1 MITGKKNLPNNHYI
15 YFDSFKHVRTLINPP
30 LD

>member
-15 YFDSFKHVRTLINPP
+15 YFDSFQDMLNCGLGK
-30 LD
+30 